1 MNAPEWRSGGDSRLH
16 SLITQPSVWLHSFRL
31 FFLPIGLTADTDWQ
45 PFARWYDV
53 RAFAGYAF
61 VVLLAIWMRRASR
74 GAETRPVAFGLAW
87 FAIALLPAS
96 SIFPLAEVANEH
108 RVFFAYIGL
117 VLAIVCWIRALLH
130 SSLFTL
136 HSSIPALVVLMA
148 FAIGTHVRNEAW
160 ATEETLWRGGGAES
174 PANGRGWVK
183 YRLPPKEQGQD
194 PLGKKP
200 LHRAAALAPQPP
212 VPRRQPWPRRHAP
225 RRLSDRGARL
235 PRRTEAQS
243 PFRGRLEQPRHVAG
257 QPWLPRRG
265 APRLSECALAP
276 PRRSAREETPRAL
289 GRQFTVSMKFTL

>member
-160 ATEETLWRGGGAES
+160 ATEETLWRGVVGKSPPHGGGLLNERPPPHGHGGEASAKTRFDRPS
-174 PANGRGWVK
+174 P
-183 YRLPPKEQGQD
+183 
-194 PLGKKP
+194 
-200 LHRAAALAPQPP
+200 LAPN
-212 VPRRQPWPRRHAP
+212 HSAP
-225 RRLSDRGARL
+225 
-235 PRRTEAQS
+235 
-243 PFRGRLEQPRHVAG
+243 
-257 QPWLPRRG
+257 
-265 APRLSECALAP
+265 
-276 PRRSAREETPRAL
+276 
-289 GRQFTVSMKFTL
+289 